1 MIFRTFVWSL
11 WLPISL
17 AVVFS
22 VGDFSYGIYDERRFE
37 LFTSALLSWFPL
49 MWLLGMPLTLAV
61 QIIHRRSRILA
72 FAVAAI
78 CTPISVTAYFLSV
91 PLPSFA
97 NSLFGAALAWLVV
110 ILLFPAILIS
120 RFCRRAM
127 RWNRNSGSLGSN

>member
-1 MIFRTFVWSL
+1 M
-11 WLPISL
+11 
-17 AVVFS
+17 
-22 VGDFSYGIYDERRFE
+22 
-37 LFTSALLSWFPL
+37 SWFPL

-61 QIIHRRSRILA
+61 QLIHRRSRILA

-78 CTPISVTAYFLSV
+78 CAPISVTAYFLSV

-110 ILLFPAILIS
+110 ILLFLAILIS
-120 RFCRRAM
+120 QFCRRAI